1 MANGNM
7 TSAGNIG
14 SQDTTGGDGGF
25 LSTIPDGSS
34 IPDETWQR
42 RHKYFIITVLS
53 HIPFLLALGLVETT
67 QSPIIGATIPSIPT
81 GRVLLQIG
89 LIAGFAFAAALPQ
102 LSRRV
107 RTVLAVTG
115 LAFCTGTLV
124 HFSGG
129 YIEAHFHFFIAIG
142 IAAIYEDWIPFGIG
156 IGYVVASHIIFGII
170 DPTSVYNHTAAQL
183 NPIAWGA
190 VHGGFVA
197 MLAISLT
204 IHLSSIE
211 KSRQKAQTEIERARE
226 RANKID
232 NLEEERAEI
241 EQQREEA
248 QRLRD
253 EAEQEREEVAALN
266 SHLELKAQTYKD
278 AMEDMA
284 DGDFTTRVDSDSM
297 NDSMAEIGVAFNGM
311 ADELEA
317 TLGEIQSFAA
327 AVDRQ
332 VTESDSA
339 LQEVATASD
348 GVSGSIQ
355 QIAAG
360 ADEQREMV
368 EEASAEVSNFSA
380 AVEEIAASADE
391 VAQTSAETATIATD
405 GQSLAE
411 DTLTDAK
418 DVKASIDETVE
429 TVTELDDQMAEIAT
443 IVDFIS
449 DIAEQTN
456 MLALNANIEAARA
469 GNSGTGDAGDG
480 FAVVADEVKTLAD
493 ETQESAGNIRT
504 RIENIQAQTG
514 TVVSQVERASELVE
528 KEIEAVERSVT
539 AFERV
544 AENAAETD
552 TGVQEISDTTDSQA
566 ATSEGVVSMIDEVA
580 DISVES
586 ADETESVSATVEEQT
601 ASINEVSNRME
612 SLSDQA
618 QQLETLVGSFSV
630 RTDVAQSQ

>member
-1 MANGNM
+1 MENADV
-7 TSAGNIG
+7 T
-14 SQDTTGGDGGF
+14 DTGTNRTADRSVGGDSL
-25 LSTIPDGSS
+25 LSSIPDGSS
-34 IPDETWQR
+34 IPDETWEL
-42 RHKYFIITVLS
+42 RHKYFILTVLA
-53 HIPFLLALGLVETT
+53 HIPFLLALGLVETA
-67 QSPIIGATIPSIPT
+67 QSPFAGASIPAIPT
-81 GRVLLQIG
+81 GRVVLQIG
-89 LIAGFAFAAALPQ
+89 LIAGFAFAAAVPRF
-102 LSRRV
+102 SRRI

-129 YIEAHFHFFIAIG
+129 YIEAHFHFFVAIG
-142 IAAIYEDWIPFGIG
+142 IVAVYEDWIPFGIG
-156 IGYVVASHIIFGII
+156 IAYVVVSHIIFGIV
-170 DPTSVYNHTAAQL
+170 DPSAVYNHTAAQL

-190 VHGGFVA
+190 IHGGFVA

-211 KSRQKAQTEIERARE
+211 KSRRKAQAEIERARE
-226 RANKID
+226 RANRID

-241 EQQREEA
+241 ESQREEA

-253 EAEQEREEVAALN
+253 EAEREREEVAALN
-266 SHLELKAQTYKD
+266 AHLESKAETYKD
-278 AMEDMA
+278 AMKDMS
-284 DGDFTTRVDSDSM
+284 DGDFTVRVDADSE
-297 NDSMAEIGVAFNGM
+297 NDSMSEIGVAFNDM

-332 VTESDSA
+332 VSESDSA

-348 GVSGSIQ
+348 GVSDSIQ

-360 ADEQREMV
+360 ADEQRDMV
-368 EEASAEVSNFSA
+368 QEASAEVSSFSA

-405 GQSLAE
+405 GQELAA
-411 DTLTDAK
+411 DTLRDARE
-418 DVKASIDETVE
+418 VKASIDETVT
-429 TVTELDDQMAEIAT
+429 TVTELDDQMAEIAS

-469 GNSGTGDAGDG
+469 GGSGTGNAGEG
-480 FAVVADEVKTLAD
+480 FAVVADEVKQLAD
-493 ETQESAGNIRT
+493 ETQESAGDIRT
-504 RIENIQAQTG
+504 RIERIQDQTS
-514 TVVSQVERASELVE
+514 TVVSQVEQASDLVE
-528 KEIEAVERSVT
+528 KEIRAVEKAVD

-544 AENAAETD
+544 AENAAQTD

-566 ATSEGVVSMIDEVA
+566 ATSEGVVSMMDEVA
-580 DISVES
+580 EISVES

-601 ASINEVSNRME
+601 ASLNKVSEGMD

-618 QQLETLVGSFSV
+618 QRLETLVGSFTV
-630 RTDVAQSQ
+630 RAGTAQSH